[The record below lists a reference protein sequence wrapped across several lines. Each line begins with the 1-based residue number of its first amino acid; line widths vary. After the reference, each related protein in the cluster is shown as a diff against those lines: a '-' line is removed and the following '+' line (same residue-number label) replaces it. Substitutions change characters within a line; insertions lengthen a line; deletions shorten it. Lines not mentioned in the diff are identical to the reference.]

1 MIRIAASAVEKRIFA
16 IGAWLSLGGSL
27 LVWLLLGGRQ
37 GLSFA
42 AGCALAALN
51 LAWLRRTIGAAVYLD
66 PGRSKLRILLEF
78 LLRLLLIPLCLY
90 AMIRLLF
97 LGAIAATAGF
107 ALFYSGVLIEGVL
120 QARSRKPR

>member
-1 MIRIAASAVEKRIFA
+1 MIRIAASPVEKRIFV
-16 IGAWLSLGGSL
+16 IGTGLSLGGSL
-27 LVWLLLGGRQ
+27 LVSLLLGGRQ
-37 GLSFA
+37 GISFA
-42 AGCALAALN
+42 AGCLLAALN
-51 LAWLRRTIGAAVYLD
+51 LAWLRRTVGAMMVLH
-66 PGRSKLRILLEF
+66 PGRSRLRILVEF

-120 QARSRKPR
+120 QASRRKPR

>member
-37 GLSFA
+37 GVSFA
-42 AGCALAALN
+42 TGCVLAALN
-51 LAWLRRTIGAAVYLD
+51 LAWLRRTVGAMMYVH
-66 PGRSKLRILLEF
+66 PERSGLRILVEF
-78 LLRLLLIPLCLY
+78 LLRLLLIPVCLY

-97 LGAIAATAGF
+97 LSAIAATAGF

-120 QARSRKPR
+120 QASRRKPR